1 MTTCPTD
8 EEMGTCDRR
17 VLTDGGTDGGAG
29 ADREED
35 RDEALEQA
43 RELHEE
49 GTANIGFD
57 SSDGWANDDDWDGG
71 ESVSRRGM
79 ITYTGGS
86 LLGVLGLAGAGWFAF
101 IREVNGPE
109 EEVVIDYWDYIDRAQ
124 YYNAIALFHWNAA
137 VEPPSAETIAVY
149 SQASIDVEDTEVLD
163 TYEEF
168 DVVGVEELALV
179 RAEISLDWGTSVE
192 TMNAAFAVAKNEA
205 DDWRMFDDG
214 RNNDNEY

>member
-8 EEMGTCDRR
+8 EEVGACDRR

-35 RDEALEQA
+35 QDKALEQA
-43 RELHEE
+43 RERHEE

-57 SSDGWANDDDWDGG
+57 SSDGWADGDDWDSG

-179 RAEISLDWGTSVE
+179 RAEISLDWGTSAE